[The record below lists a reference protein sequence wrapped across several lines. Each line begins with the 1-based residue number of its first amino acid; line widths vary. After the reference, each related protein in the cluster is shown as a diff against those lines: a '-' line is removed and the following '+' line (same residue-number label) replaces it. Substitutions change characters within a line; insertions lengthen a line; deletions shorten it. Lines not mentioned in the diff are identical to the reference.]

1 MTINVLPKEKKA
13 MAFIGGPAAAPA
25 AADPLT
31 SKAVVN
37 LRMDGEVLARI
48 DAEAKRLGISR
59 TAWLHV
65 AAHEKLK
72 RERE

>member
-1 MTINVLPKEKKA
+1 MTINALPKEKKA
-13 MAFIGGPAAAPA
+13 LAFIGATPTAPTM
-25 AADPLT
+25 ADPPA

-37 LRMDGEVLARI
+37 LRMDAEVLARI
-48 DAEAKRLGISR
+48 DADAKRLGISR

-65 AAHEKLK
+65 AAHEKLR

>member
-1 MTINVLPKEKKA
+1 LL
-13 MAFIGGPAAAPA
+13 AAANSLSARA
-25 AADPLT
+25 ARAASAT
-31 SKAVVN
+31 KCRAT
-37 LRMDGEVLARI
+37 RI

>member
-13 MAFIGGPAAAPA
+13 MAFIGGTG
-25 AADPLT
+25 ADALAG
-31 SKAVVN
+31 KAVVN

>member
-13 MAFIGGPAAAPA
+13 MAFIGGRAGAAAPA
-25 AADPLT
+25 GTDSL
-31 SKAVVN
+31 KAVVN

-48 DAEAKRLGISR
+48 DADAKRLGISR